1 MTVSEQIEQ
10 RHQEDLQRLRGFRLL
25 DDDFMTKCFESE
37 PRYIQFVLRIVL
49 EMPGLEV
56 IDVHTQV
63 FVENLLNRS
72 VRLDVLATDSKGR
85 KINVEIQRAD
95 KGAGRRRARYN
106 SSMMDANLLQ
116 KGEDFDALPETYV
129 VFITE
134 HDVIGDGQPLY
145 QIERYIT
152 GSGKKFDDGSH
163 ILYVNGE
170 YRAETP
176 LGKLM
181 HDFSCTNPADM
192 HYAVLAER
200 VKFFKESKEGI
211 SIMCKVMEDMR
222 NASLQEGIQIGR
234 QEGLQ
239 EGRQKGRQEGLQE
252 GRQEGLQEGK
262 RETMLVTARKMLDLG
277 KYALD
282 EIAQIAGLSLDEVK
296 KLQANQNI

>member
-25 DDDFMTKCFESE
+25 DDDFLTKCFEGSTE
-37 PRYIQFVLRIVL
+37 CIQLVLQIVL
-49 EMPGLEV
+49 EIPDLEIV
-56 IDVHTQV
+56 DVRTQV
-63 FVENLLNRS
+63 FVENLLKRS
-72 VRLDVLATDSKGR
+72 VRLDVLATDSAGK

-95 KGAGRRRARYN
+95 RGAGRKRARYN
-106 SSMMDANLLQ
+106 SSMMDASLLQ

-129 VFITE
+129 VFITA
-134 HDVIGDGQPLY
+134 HDVIGEGQPLY

-152 GSGKKFDDGSH
+152 SSGKKFDDGSH

-192 HYAVLAER
+192 YYDVLAER
-200 VKFFKESKEGI
+200 VKFFKESREGI

-234 QEGLQ
+234 QEGL
-239 EGRQKGRQEGLQE
+239 QEGLQE

-282 EIAQIAGLSLDEVK
+282 EIAQIAGLPLDEVK